1 MNDRNRAI
9 EILKRARE
17 RLAERLT
24 QRIVESEEEVIDDA
38 DGQSYLSEI
47 ATIYD
52 DVGSRL
58 TNVTQMLNHLPKQKE
73 PEADPTES
81 LVSES
86 LEEESNEKEPPP
98 APPEPL
104 ALPNPPLKRA
114 PVLALSPPTGAQPR
128 SSFQS
133 LLQHIQAGE
142 IDGAGRQL
150 ADLLGVTDRRGR
162 QCAIVFQQ
170 RLEEDP
176 TFLAEAMKLRYEV
189 TNGSANGVL
198 MLLSECFGLQIT
210 EALSAYETIKAQ
222 NG

>member
-1 MNDRNRAI
+1 MNDRNKAINILQRA
-9 EILKRARE
+9 KE

-24 QRIVESEEEVIDDA
+24 ERIVESEEEVIDDA

-58 TNVTQMLNHLPKQKE
+58 TNVAQMLNHLPKQEE
-73 PEADPTES
+73 PEAEPVEAPLSEPLDEERSERAPT
-81 LVSES
+81 
-86 LEEESNEKEPPP
+86 PG
-98 APPEPL
+98 PL
-104 ALPNPPLKRA
+104 ALPDPTVGRT
-114 PVLALSPPTGAQPR
+114 PVLALSPPSGAQPS

-133 LLQHIQAGE
+133 LLQHIHAGE

-176 TFLAEAMKLRYEV
+176 DFLAEAMKLRYEV